1 MDVKKVVL
9 IMLNLMLSLSLY
21 CQVVRIDSIINQYER
36 KYRET
41 LNNSDTLLIYE
52 LRDELVAGKMTLDS
66 IINSKNYS
74 NRFITELVIEV
85 VKTNKCLNQIM
96 DNFGYFN
103 AIIDPGKNRQD
114 FPVDYAAVESQ
125 EVKNILVGYLLESNY
140 LSSCHF
146 LVGKDFLYLCQLSYL
161 LRDLEPKTVILNGC
175 KEANIYILMNACKN

>member
-52 LRDELVAGKMTLDS
+52 LRDELVTGKMTLDS

-85 VKTNKCLNQIM
+85 VKTKKGLHQIM

-114 FPVDYAAVESQ
+114 FPVDFAAVESQ

-175 KEANIYILMNACKN
+175 KEANIYIIMNACKN